1 MTDPTQALSF
11 GAAAAEYDRFRPR
24 YPEEALRWALDGLAT
39 PARVVDLGAGTG
51 ILTRGVLA
59 LGHHDGSRSR
69 RGARPAFIRS
79 GAPPSG
85 AEAELWPPAE
95 LELSQVVPVEPDPG
109 MRAQLA
115 ATTPGTTALAGSAE
129 AIPLPDGS
137 ADAVLVGQ
145 AYHWFDREPA
155 HAEIARVL
163 RSGGTFAPI
172 WNVRD
177 ERMAWVAELGRI
189 AQLGDNAGDVT
200 EKYGDFGPAFEPVEL
215 GEFAHS
221 TTLTPDEVVSMLHT
235 RSYWLTASPDEQ
247 ERVDREL
254 RELFATHP
262 DLAGRET
269 VELPYRTFVFRSRR
283 R

>member
-1 MTDPTQALSF
+1 MTDSTQALSF
-11 GAAAAEYDRFRPR
+11 GVAAADYDRYRPR
-24 YPEEALRWALDGLAT
+24 YPEPALRWALDGLPA

-51 ILTRGVLA
+51 ILSRGVLA
-59 LGHHDGSRSR
+59 LRHEDGSGSR
-69 RGARPAFIRS
+69 RGARPA
-79 GAPPSG
+79 
-85 AEAELWPPAE
+85 E
-95 LELSQVVPVEPDPG
+95 LELGQVIPVEPDPG

-115 ATTPGTTALAGSAE
+115 AATPGTTPLAGSAE
-129 AIPLPDGS
+129 AMPLPDGS

-163 RSGGTFAPI
+163 RPGGVFAPI
-172 WNVRD
+172 WNTRD
-177 ERMAWVAELGRI
+177 ERVAWVAELGRI
-189 AQLGDNAGDVT
+189 AHLGDNAGDVT

-221 TTLTPDEVVSMLHT
+221 TTLTPDEVVGMLHT
-235 RSYWLTASPDEQ
+235 RSYWLTAPVEEQ

-254 RELFATHP
+254 RQLFATHP

>member
-24 YPEEALRWALDGLAT
+24 YPEEALRWALDGLGA

-59 LGHHDGSRSR
+59 LGHR
-69 RGARPAFIRS
+69 
-79 GAPPSG
+79 
-85 AEAELWPPAE
+85 
-95 LELSQVVPVEPDPG
+95 VVPVEPDPG

-115 ATTPGTTALAGSAE
+115 AATPGTTALAGSAE
-129 AIPLPDGS
+129 AVPLPDGS

-163 RSGGTFAPI
+163 RPGGTFAPI

-177 ERMAWVAELGRI
+177 ERVGWVAELTRI
-189 AQLGDNAGDVT
+189 AHLGDNAGDVT
-200 EKYGDFGPAFEPVEL
+200 EKYADFGVAFAPVEL
-215 GEFAHS
+215 GEFAHT
-221 TTLTPDEVVSMLHT
+221 TTLTPDEVVGMLHT
-235 RSYWLTASPDEQ
+235 RSYWLTATPAEQ
-247 ERVDREL
+247 ERIDREL
-254 RELFATHP
+254 RELFATHA
-262 DLAGRET
+262 DLAGRAT
-269 VELPYRTFVFRSRR
+269 VELPYRTLVLRSRR

>member
-1 MTDPTQALSF
+1 MADVTQALSF

-24 YPEEALRWALDGLAT
+24 YPEEALRWALDGLAA

-59 LGHHDGSRSR
+59 LGN
-69 RGARPAFIRS
+69 
-79 GAPPSG
+79 
-85 AEAELWPPAE
+85 
-95 LELSQVVPVEPDPG
+95 QVVPVEPDPG

-115 ATTPGTTALAGSAE
+115 AATPGTTALAGSAE
-129 AIPLPDGS
+129 AVPLPDGS

-163 RSGGTFAPI
+163 RPGGTFAPI
-172 WNVRD
+172 WNTRD
-177 ERMAWVAELGRI
+177 EGVDWVAELSRV
-189 AQLGDNAGDVT
+189 AHLGDNAGDVT
-200 EKYGDFGPAFEPVEL
+200 EKYADFGPAFTPVEL
-215 GEFAHS
+215 GEFTHTA
-221 TTLTPDEVVSMLHT
+221 TLTPDEVVAMLHT
-235 RSYWLTASPDEQ
+235 RSYWLTATPAER

-254 RELFATHP
+254 RDLFATHP
-262 DLAGRET
+262 DLAGRAT
-269 VELPYRTFVFRSRR
+269 VELPYRTLVLRSRR

>member
-11 GAAAAEYDRFRPR
+11 GAAAADYDRFRPR
-24 YPEEALRWALDGLAT
+24 YPEEALRWALDGLEA

-59 LGHHDGSRSR
+59 LRH
-69 RGARPAFIRS
+69 
-79 GAPPSG
+79 
-85 AEAELWPPAE
+85 
-95 LELSQVVPVEPDPG
+95 QVVPVEPDPG

-115 ATTPGTTALAGSAE
+115 AATPGTTALAGSAE
-129 AIPLPDGS
+129 AVPLPDGS

-145 AYHWFDREPA
+145 AYHWFDKEPA

-163 RSGGTFAPI
+163 RPGGTFAPI

-177 ERMAWVAELGRI
+177 ERVTWVAELTRI
-189 AQLGDNAGDVT
+189 AHLGDNAGDVT
-200 EKYGDFGPAFEPVEL
+200 EKYADFGPAFTPVEL
-215 GEFAHS
+215 GEFAHT
-221 TTLTPDEVVSMLHT
+221 TTLTPDEVVGMLHT
-235 RSYWLTASPDEQ
+235 RSYWLTATPAEQ
-247 ERVDREL
+247 ERIDGEL

-262 DLAGRET
+262 EVAGRAT
-269 VELPYRTFVFRSRR
+269 VELPYRTLVLRSRR